1 MAGRDRL
8 RGIGGWCV
16 CLVVGISALVA
27 GCSRQQEPAPAS
39 SGAAAGKVPNW
50 PEKPPLE
57 KSSSKEPGKEPTT
70 AQSQAPA
77 SPNPTAAPAPP
88 PSIPKVYLTEEQR
101 KNSHVGVGDLL
112 PDAALPDLS
121 GKPLSIRGQFGKRL
135 TVLVLFH
142 AGGMVDNMRSKE
154 LLQDLDRDVIAAHGK
169 KGVAVIAVDVQDPPE
184 KVKSL
189 VQEAQVGFPVLLDAE
204 GAYFAKLAAG
214 ALPRIYALDPVGK
227 VLWFDLEY
235 SNTTRSSLK
244 QTILSVLGESPQGF

>member
-77 SPNPTAAPAPP
+77 SPNLAATPAPP
-88 PSIPKVYLTEEQR
+88 PSIPKVYLTEEQQKSSR
-101 KNSHVGVGDLL
+101 LRVGDSLL
-112 PDAALPDLS
+112 EARLTDLS
-121 GKPLSIRGQFGKRL
+121 GKTRSLRGEFGKHL
-135 TVLVLFH
+135 TVLVFFH
-142 AGGMVDNMRSKE
+142 AGGVVDSMRSKE

-169 KGVAVIAVDVQDPPE
+169 KGVAVIAVDVRDPPE
-184 KVKSL
+184 TVKGL
-189 VQEAQVGFPVLLDAE
+189 VQEAQVSYPVLLDTN
-204 GAYFAKLAAG
+204 GACFALVATG
-214 ALPRIYALDPVGK
+214 VLPRIYALDPEGK

-235 SNTTRSSLK
+235 STTTRHSLK
-244 QTILSVLGESPQGF
+244 QTILSVLGELPQGF